1 LKLCLKSETPETH
14 EAAPNAANAKK
25 TSREESLQIMAH
37 STRLSSRRSALALV
51 AAIAAAALIHATAP
65 SLAIA
70 QEDAE
75 KRLQFHGYGEFH
87 YNNPETG
94 TMDQSAT
101 SLADVHRFV
110 LGWTYEFTPVIR
122 LDAEIDY
129 EHAAREIELEYA
141 HIDYDLSPTLALRAG
156 SLLMPVGPL
165 NEFHEPPLFYS
176 VERPYVQQSII
187 PTTWQENGIGVVG
200 RAGTGLGYRAY
211 LVTGL
216 NAVNFTGGS
225 GIRGGRS
232 GSSEA
237 KAEDLAGVAR
247 LEYASTAG
255 LSLGA
260 SGYYGGADQSEL
272 GLGDV
277 KVSMVALDARFRRGG
292 LDLRGVFAQDFLDGA
307 DSVAVVTG
315 ENVGEVMQG
324 FYAEAAYDL
333 LRRDAKPDARRSFF
347 LFARYEQFDTNAEM
361 PTGLT
366 ADPAFDRTVITGGIA
381 YLPIEKISFKADFE
395 HWEDGTDATLNRINL
410 GAAFLF

>member
-1 LKLCLKSETPETH
+1 MTH
-14 EAAPNAANAKK
+14 PIRFASA
-25 TSREESLQIMAH
+25 
-37 STRLSSRRSALALV
+37 RSAAALV
-51 AAIAAAALIHATAP
+51 VTFAAAALLHATVPTVAT
-65 SLAIA
+65 A
-70 QEDAE
+70 QEDEE

-110 LGWTYEFTPVIR
+110 LGWTYEFTPAFR

-141 HIDYDLSPTLALRAG
+141 HIDYDMSSTMTLRVG

-176 VERPYVQQSII
+176 VERPYVQRSII

-200 RAGTGLGYRAY
+200 RAANGSLGYRAY

-216 NAVNFTGGS
+216 NAVNFTAAE
-225 GIRGGRS
+225 GIREGRS

-237 KAEDLAGVAR
+237 NAEDLAGVAR
-247 LEYASTAG
+247 LEYATTAG

-277 KVSMVALDARFRRGG
+277 KVGMVALDARFRRGG
-292 LDLRGVFAQDFLDGA
+292 VDLRGVFARDFLDGA
-307 DSVAVVTG
+307 DSVAAVTG
-315 ENVGEVMQG
+315 ENVGEAMQG

-333 LRRDAKPDARRSFF
+333 LRRDAKPDSRRSLF
-347 LFARYEQFDTNAEM
+347 LFARYERFDTNAEM

-366 ADPAFDRTVITGGIA
+366 ADPAFDREVITGGVA

-395 HWEDGTDATLNRINL
+395 HWEDGTEATLNRINL

>member
-1 LKLCLKSETPETH
+1 MARS
-14 EAAPNAANAKK
+14 
-25 TSREESLQIMAH
+25 SRI
-37 STRLSSRRSALALV
+37 TSRRSV
-51 AAIAAAALIHATAP
+51 AALFAAFTAAALIHATVP

-70 QEDAE
+70 EEDVE

-101 SLADVHRFV
+101 SSADVHRFV
-110 LGWTYEFTPVIR
+110 LGWTYEFTPAFR

-141 HIDYDLSPTLALRAG
+141 HIDYDMSATMSLRVG

-176 VERPYVQQSII
+176 VERPYVQRSII

-200 RAGTGLGYRAY
+200 RAAGGSLGYRAY

-216 NAVNFTGGS
+216 NAMNFTGAE
-225 GIRGGRS
+225 GIREGRS

-247 LEYASTAG
+247 LEYATTAG

-260 SGYYGGADQSEL
+260 SGYYGGADQSEP

-277 KVSMVALDARFRRGG
+277 KVGMVALDARFRRGG
-292 LDLRGVFAQDFLDGA
+292 IDLRGVFALDFLDGA
-307 DSVAVVTG
+307 DSVAAVTL
-315 ENVGEVMQG
+315 ENVGEAMQG
-324 FYAEAAYDL
+324 FYGEAAYDL
-333 LRRDAKPDARRSFF
+333 LRRDAQPDSRRSLF
-347 LFARYEQFDTNAEM
+347 LFARYERFDTNAEM

-366 ADPAFDRTVITGGIA
+366 ADPAFDREVITGGVS
-381 YLPIEKISFKADFE
+381 YLPIEKLSFKADFE
-395 HWEDGTDATLNRINL
+395 HWEDGTEATLNRINL

>member
-1 LKLCLKSETPETH
+1 MKLRHPY
-14 EAAPNAANAKK
+14 EAAPNAANAD
-25 TSREESLQIMAH
+25 TSREDSLQIMAL
-37 STRLSSRRSALALV
+37 STRFASRRCAAALFAV
-51 AAIAAAALIHATAP
+51 FAVAALIHPTVP
-65 SLAIA
+65 SAAIA
-70 QEDAE
+70 QEDVDAE
-75 KRLQFHGYGEFH
+75 KRLHFHGYGEFH

-101 SLADVHRFV
+101 ALADVHRFV
-110 LGWTYEFTPVIR
+110 LGWTYEFTPAFR

-141 HIDYDLSPTLALRAG
+141 HIDYDMSPTVSLRFG

-216 NAVNFTGGS
+216 NAENFTGLS

-247 LEYASTAG
+247 LEYATTAG

-260 SGYYGGADQSEL
+260 SGYYGGADQSVA

-277 KVSMVALDARFRRGG
+277 KVGMVALDARFRRGG
-292 LDLRGVFAQDFLDGA
+292 VDLRGVFARDFVDRA
-307 DSVAVVTG
+307 DTVTALAT
-315 ENVGEVMQG
+315 VGEAMQG

-333 LRRDAKPDARRSFF
+333 LRRDARPDSRRSLF
-347 LFARYEQFDTNAEM
+347 LFARYERFDTNAEM

-366 ADPAFDRTVITGGIA
+366 ANPAFDREVITGGVA
-381 YLPIEKISFKADFE
+381 YLPIEKLSFKADFE
-395 HWEDGTDATLNRINL
+395 HWEDGTEATLNRINL

>member
-1 LKLCLKSETPETH
+1 
-14 EAAPNAANAKK
+14 
-25 TSREESLQIMAH
+25 MAR
-37 STRLSSRRSALALV
+37 STRITSRRSAAALF
-51 AAIAAAALIHATAP
+51 AAFAAAALIHGTAP
-65 SLAIA
+65 SLAVA
-70 QEDAE
+70 EEDAE

-101 SLADVHRFV
+101 SSADVHRFV
-110 LGWTYEFTPVIR
+110 LGWTYEFTPAFR

-141 HIDYDLSPTLALRAG
+141 HIDYDMSPTMSLRVG

-176 VERPYVQQSII
+176 VERPYVQRSII

-200 RAGTGLGYRAY
+200 RAANGSLGYRGY

-216 NAVNFTGGS
+216 NAVNFTGAE
-225 GIRGGRS
+225 GIREGRS

-247 LEYASTAG
+247 LEYATTAG

-260 SGYYGGADQSEL
+260 SGYYGGADQSGL

-277 KVSMVALDARFRRGG
+277 KVGMVALDARFRRGG
-292 LDLRGVFAQDFLDGA
+292 IDLRGVFARDFLDGA
-307 DSVAVVTG
+307 DSVAAVTG
-315 ENVGEVMQG
+315 ENVGEAMQG

-333 LRRDAKPDARRSFF
+333 LHRDANPDARRSLF
-347 LFARYEQFDTNAEM
+347 LFARYERFDTNAEM

-366 ADPAFDRTVITGGIA
+366 ANPAFDREVITGGVA
-381 YLPIEKISFKADFE
+381 YLPIEKLSFKADFE
-395 HWEDGTDATLNRINL
+395 HWEDGTEATLNRINL